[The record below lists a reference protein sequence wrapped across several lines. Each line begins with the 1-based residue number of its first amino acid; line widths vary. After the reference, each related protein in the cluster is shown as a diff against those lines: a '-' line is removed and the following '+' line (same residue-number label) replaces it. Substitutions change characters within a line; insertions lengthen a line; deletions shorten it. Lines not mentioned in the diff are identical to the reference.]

1 MHTCSPSCMLQGG
14 LRWQILGGTY
24 SSHLG
29 GRTPLNQ
36 LYPFSGSLGTTEP
49 LVKQPACA
57 PPPSFWVPSPFSHTQ
72 VLLGTWAP
80 ICGLLSRVRSTS
92 AFLFP
97 LSLTDISWFSSGI
110 IFFWKLSGALPLP
123 RYPTPTPSAPTKYH
137 HTVMLL
143 LVIMTNPRGQGLALL
158 TAMGTRP
165 DTGEDT
171 GQACSETN
179 GCLVFSGPA
188 AAIAPYGCQVDSLTP
203 LQSWGLP
210 LHLLLVVSFSNRGL
224 LPGLTAVA

>member
-1 MHTCSPSCMLQGG
+1 MAH
-14 LRWQILGGTY
+14 WV
-24 SSHLG
+24 
-29 GRTPLNQ
+29 
-36 LYPFSGSLGTTEP
+36 GTTEP

-57 PPPSFWVPSPFSHTQ
+57 PPLLSGFPLLSVTHRSFWG
-72 VLLGTWAP
+72 LGLQ
-80 ICGLLSRVRSTS
+80 ICGLLSRVRNTS

-97 LSLTDISWFSSGI
+97 LSLTDISWLSSGI
-110 IFFWKLSGALPLP
+110 IFFWKLSGSLPLP
-123 RYPTPTPSAPTKYH
+123 RYPTPTPSAPTRYH

-188 AAIAPYGCQVDSLTP
+188 AAIAPYGCQVDSHALTELGTASALAP
-203 LQSWGLP
+203 STFVLQPRALAWADSCGLI
-210 LHLLLVVSFSNRGL
+210 SRAITGL
-224 LPGLTAVA
+224 LIFTH